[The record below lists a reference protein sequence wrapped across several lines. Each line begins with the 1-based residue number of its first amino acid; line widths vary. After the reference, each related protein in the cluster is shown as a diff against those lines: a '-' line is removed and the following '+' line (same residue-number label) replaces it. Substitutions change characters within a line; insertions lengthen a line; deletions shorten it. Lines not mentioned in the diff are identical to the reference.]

1 MTTMDKTNSRKEEGV
16 WGSREITEIFNK
28 ITVNSG
34 VFRSQ
39 KLERKGKI
47 EN

>member
-1 MTTMDKTNSRKEEGV
+1 MDKTNSTKEEGV
-16 WGSREITEIFNK
+16 WGSREVTEIFNK
-28 ITVNSG
+28 RIVNSG

-39 KLERKGKI
+39 KLERKEKV